1 MPSREVGPAVTEIIC
16 EYLEA
21 ITHELLYRRGVYDPN
36 IFERE
41 RLYGIAVH
49 KSRHPEL
56 NLYISDSILS
66 IKARS
71 TALRL
76 PGADCIDRV
85 FITAYMSEVFQ
96 S

>member
-1 MPSREVGPAVTEIIC
+1 MPVREVGPAVPELIC

-21 ITHELLYRRGVYDPN
+21 VTHELIYRRGVYDPN

-66 IKARS
+66 IKACPPRAMKS
-71 TALRL
+71 TCGVFLKAYSL
-76 PGADCIDRV
+76 PAIQGLC
-85 FITAYMSEVFQ
+85 
-96 S
+96 

>member
-1 MPSREVGPAVTEIIC
+1 MNCCTAEES
-16 EYLEA
+16 
-21 ITHELLYRRGVYDPN
+21 YDAN

-66 IKARS
+66 IKACSLPLKSLHLINIDLFHSLS
-71 TALRL
+71 THFL
-76 PGADCIDRV
+76 
-85 FITAYMSEVFQ
+85 
-96 S
+96 